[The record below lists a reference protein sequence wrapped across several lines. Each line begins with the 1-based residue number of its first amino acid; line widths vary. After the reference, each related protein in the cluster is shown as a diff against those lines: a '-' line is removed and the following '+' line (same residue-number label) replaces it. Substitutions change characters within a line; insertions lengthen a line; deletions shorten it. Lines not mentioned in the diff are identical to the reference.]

1 LPRNSRKKGNFVRKS
16 SKAKST
22 SNPRKSTPRTGRS
35 SKMVKN
41 IDLKLHPFHL
51 EAALLEYLQR
61 LKMVP
66 EADYEIIEIDLSNE
80 EVKLKLKSNEG

>member
-1 LPRNSRKKGNFVRKS
+1 
-16 SKAKST
+16 
-22 SNPRKSTPRTGRS
+22 
-35 SKMVKN
+35 MVKN

-80 EVKLKLKSNEG
+80 EVKLKLKYNES